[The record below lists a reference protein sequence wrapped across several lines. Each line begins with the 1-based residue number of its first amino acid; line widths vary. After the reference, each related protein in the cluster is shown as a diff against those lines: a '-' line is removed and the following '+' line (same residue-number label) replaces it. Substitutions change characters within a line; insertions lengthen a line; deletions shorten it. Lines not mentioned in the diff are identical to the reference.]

1 MPEKA
6 ARIRTIQ
13 RWVHIVFGLIV
24 LCYIYS
30 PLSRSI
36 GFQIF
41 VKWLVM
47 PVLVISGLWLWKP
60 QVLNRVFKISR

>member
-6 ARIRTIQ
+6 AKIRTIQ
-13 RWVHIVFGLIV
+13 RWVPMVFGLIV

-30 PLSRSI
+30 PFSQST

-60 QVLNRVFKISR
+60 QVVNSVFKISR